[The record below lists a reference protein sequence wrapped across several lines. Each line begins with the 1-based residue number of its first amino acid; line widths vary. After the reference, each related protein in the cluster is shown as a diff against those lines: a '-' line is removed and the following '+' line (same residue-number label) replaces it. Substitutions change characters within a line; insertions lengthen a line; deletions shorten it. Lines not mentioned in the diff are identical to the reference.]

1 MFRAWLVLLA
11 VCCGAAWAAAPSYS
25 AANIVNNGDYSPG
38 PFAPNSILSV
48 YGTDLAM
55 SRYEIAPSDIHGN
68 VLPAELNSTR
78 VYIDN
83 TPVAL
88 YFVSEKQINFLVPS
102 KQGLGPAV
110 VRVMREGWSGPEVTI
125 SITEA
130 APALLVTSDPP
141 GYALASHRDFSV
153 ISPDAPAKP
162 GEEITLWATGL
173 GKTTPNPQPGEL
185 PLYVAE
191 IVSRPS
197 LKVVVGGT
205 VVDNS
210 DISYAGL
217 AYGFAGLYQINFRI
231 PDNAG
236 ADPEIRVQVGLQG
249 TPAGLKL
256 AIH

>member
-1 MFRAWLVLLA
+1 MFRACPALA
-11 VCCGAAWAAAPSYS
+11 ALFCGVAWAAAPSYS

-38 PFAPNSILSV
+38 PFAPNSILSI

-55 SRYEIAPSDIHGN
+55 SSYELAPSDIHGN
-68 VLPAELNSTR
+68 VLPSELNSTR

-102 KQGLGPAV
+102 KQGLGSAV

-125 SITEA
+125 SIMDA
-130 APALLVTSDPP
+130 APALLVTSNPP
-141 GYALASHRDFSV
+141 GYVVASHRDFSV
-153 ISPDAPAKP
+153 ISPEAPAKP
-162 GEEITLWATGL
+162 GDVITLWATGL

-191 IVSRPS
+191 IVNRPS
-197 LKVVVGGT
+197 LKVVVGGAD
-205 VVDNS
+205 VDNS
-210 DISYAGL
+210 DILYAGL

-236 ADPEIRVQVGLQG
+236 IDPEIRVYIGPQG